1 MKSTASGESIF
12 TGYRQKSS
20 GKCWT
25 KSAKQNLW
33 ACHRHIVSLSKT
45 QSFDKID

>member
-1 MKSTASGESIF
+1 MKSKASGESIY

-20 GKCWT
+20 RKCWT
-25 KSAKQNLW
+25 KSGKQNLW
-33 ACHRHIVSLSKT
+33 PCHRHIVNLSKA